1 MSDGKGALRSTLTPE
16 DRARLYYWMRLTRAF
31 DERMVA
37 MWKQGRGVG
46 GTFSGRGHEAIAVG
60 AGFALDENDL
70 VAPMHRDL
78 GCYLVRGM
86 APERIFGNLLGR
98 ATGVTRGKD
107 ANLHGLGDLSLG
119 IIGFVSHLPMSMPVA
134 LGAAMAF
141 QMRGEHRAALTF
153 IGDGGSSTGGFHE
166 TLNMAA
172 VYRAPFVLIVENN
185 QFAYST
191 PLHEQM
197 AITDIAERAT
207 GYGMPGVIIDGNDV
221 EAVVLATREALD
233 RARSGGGPTLIE
245 AKTMRV
251 LGHAIHDGAEYVPS
265 ELLEEWQQRDPVTGY
280 AELLMQ
286 QGADPAVIG
295 AIDQRVA
302 EEIAAA
308 VAAAEAAP
316 FPDVGEV
323 AAGVYA
329 E

>member
-1 MSDGKGALRSTLTPE
+1 VSDWKGAVRSTLTLE
-16 DRARLYYWMRLTRAF
+16 DRLRLYYWMRLTRAF
-31 DERMVA
+31 DDRMVA

-46 GTFSGRGHEAIAVG
+46 GAFSGRGHEAIAVG
-60 AGFALDENDL
+60 AGFALEPDDV

-98 ATGVTRGKD
+98 ATGVTHGKD

-119 IIGFVSHLPMSMPVA
+119 LIGFVSHLPMSMPVA

-141 QMRGEHRAALTF
+141 QMRSEPRVAMTF
-153 IGDGGSSTGGFHE
+153 IGDGGSSTGGWHE

-185 QFAYST
+185 QYAYST
-191 PLHEQM
+191 PLREQM
-197 AITDIAERAT
+197 AVEHIAERAA
-207 GYGMPGVIIDGNDV
+207 GYGIPGVVIDGNDV
-221 EAVVLATREALD
+221 EEVVDVTRSALH
-233 RARSGGGPTLIE
+233 RARRGEGPTLIE

-251 LGHAIHDGAEYVPS
+251 LGHAIHDGAEYVPD
-265 ELLEEWQQRDPVTGY
+265 ELLEEWRSRDPVATY
-280 AELLMQ
+280 ATALLES
-286 QGADPAVIG
+286 GANPEMIR
-295 AIDQRVA
+295 AIDERA
-302 EEIAAA
+302 AAEIAAA

-316 FPDVGEV
+316 LPDAADV
-323 AAGVYA
+323 ADGVYA